1 MKTSNIK
8 KRKLG
13 GLSTPSIVIPIAV
26 VLAILHAIIIVVIS
40 VIGGSSSQMTT
51 LITDYESY
59 SSEATGIVRRS
70 SVLSETASTF
80 CLNPTMG
87 GGEQTN
93 TGPLM
98 GYMESFYND
107 ELNGKV
113 VLAHFDTYEVGEEII
128 EKISVATTCVEK
140 MISAQSHAISLV
152 LYDHPLPVNENNQVV
167 PPLLA
172 GLPKYELSASEI
184 SATPEQRKEKAF
196 ELLYEVEYSKNKSE
210 VSQNVEAAV
219 IALRNEMQQKSA
231 EQLAKFT
238 IVRRTLWTTTLLT
251 IVILL
256 GSFFLFLT
264 QLISPLSKFAKGIS
278 TGQEVNEKTGMSEV
292 RLLATTYND
301 LLQQKAF
308 LEGSLRHAAETDTLT
323 HLPNRFCFENQ
334 YLTKENEKGYSAAVF
349 FFDINYLKTVNDTY
363 GHTAGDA
370 LLIKAADAISAS
382 FLKEGEN
389 NCFRVGGDEFAAVLT
404 GCDEEEIKN
413 ILNDFELE
421 QEKKFVS
428 VAVGYAYTPDIAT
441 SSFRKLFA
449 DADKQMYSAKIIAHS
464 RK

>member
-1 MKTSNIK
+1 M
-8 KRKLG
+8 
-13 GLSTPSIVIPIAV
+13 STPAIIIPIAII
-26 VLAILHAIIIVVIS
+26 LAILHAIIITVIS
-40 VIGGSSSQMTT
+40 VIGGSSSQMTK

-98 GYMESFYND
+98 GYIESYYNESLD
-107 ELNGKV
+107 GKV
-113 VLAHFDTYEVGEEII
+113 VLAHFEEYAVGEEIK
-128 EKISVATTCVEK
+128 EKISAATNCVEK
-140 MISAQSHAISLV
+140 MISAQSHAISLI

-167 PPLLA
+167 PPALA
-172 GLPKYELSASEI
+172 GLPKYELSDFEKNTL
-184 SATPEQRKEKAF
+184 TPEQREQTAF
-196 ELLYEVEYSKNKSE
+196 NLLYEVEYSTNKSQ

-219 IALRNEMQQKSA
+219 SALRNEMQQKSA
-231 EQLAKFT
+231 EQIAKFT
-238 IVRRTLWTTTLLT
+238 IVRRTLWATTLLT
-251 IVILL
+251 IIILL
-256 GSFFLFLT
+256 TSFLFFLT
-264 QLISPLSKFAKGIS
+264 QLINPLSRFAKGIS